1 MALAASLGG
10 ATISERADQGH
21 WRAGNV
27 TVHARKAAGGGPWR
41 AASPAAQAARSG
53 TSCSSQ
59 ESANATA
66 LTRHATRNTQCID
79 PEKAAR

>member
-27 TVHARKAAGGGPWR
+27 TVHVRKAAGGWR
-41 AASPAAQAARSG
+41 WALAGGVPGGSGRAQ
-53 TSCSSQ
+53 
-59 ESANATA
+59 
-66 LTRHATRNTQCID
+66 RHLL
-79 PEKAAR
+79 